1 MMDLNKIIKNLSK
14 EQKEELLKLL
24 NTEEMDSSTDKVIYC
39 PKCGSFHSVKNGK
52 VKGHQRFICQ
62 DCNQHFTEYRNT
74 IFNLTKKNIQ
84 LWKSYI
90 KMMFDGY
97 TIKQI
102 ANELDIC
109 IQTSF
114 RWRHKILSVLENK
127 FMNDTLSGIVEVDET
142 LILFSHK
149 GQRIDG
155 VKGRKRGGKATKRG
169 QSNQQKGILVAID
182 RKKNVISE
190 IYGSGKISTKEVN
203 NILNGRIKKK
213 SVLVADGCR
222 AYDKFADEN
231 NFELVKIGEEKKK
244 GIYHINNVNNYHS
257 LLKEFL
263 RGFKGISTKYLHKY
277 LAWYKFVNQK
287 KNDVNF
293 LFNDLIM
300 G

>member
-1 MMDLNKIIKNLSK
+1 MIDLNKIIKNLSK

-39 PKCGSFHSVKNGK
+39 PKCGSFHLAKNGK
-52 VKGHQRFICQ
+52 AKGHQRFICA
-62 DCNQHFTEYRNT
+62 DCKTHFTEYRNT

-102 ANELDIC
+102 ANELNIC

-149 GQRIDG
+149 GQKIEG

-169 QSNQQKGILVAID
+169 QSVEQKGILVAID
-182 RKKNVISE
+182 RKKNVVSE
-190 IYGSGKISTKEVN
+190 IYGDGKISTKEVN

-222 AYDKFADEN
+222 AYDKFADKN

>member
-1 MMDLNKIIKNLSK
+1 MMDLNKFIKNLSK

-24 NTEEMDSSTDKVIYC
+24 NTEAMDSSTDKVIYC
-39 PKCGSFHSVKNGK
+39 PKCGSFHLVKNGK
-52 VKGHQRFICQ
+52 AKGHQRFICQ

-102 ANELDIC
+102 ANELHIC

-127 FMNDTLSGIVEVDET
+127 FMNDTLSGVVEVDET

-149 GQRIDG
+149 GQKIAG
-155 VKGRKRGGKATKRG
+155 VKGRKRGGRATKRG

-190 IYGSGKISTKEVN
+190 IYGEGANASYKWTRSSKELHKITSFKVLIENFTLEFLEIKKLAEKS
-203 NILNGRIKKK
+203 RIKRHNID
-213 SVLVADGCR
+213 LV
-222 AYDKFADEN
+222 
-231 NFELVKIGEEKKK
+231 
-244 GIYHINNVNNYHS
+244 
-257 LLKEFL
+257 
-263 RGFKGISTKYLHKY
+263 
-277 LAWYKFVNQK
+277 
-287 KNDVNF
+287 
-293 LFNDLIM
+293 
-300 G
+300 